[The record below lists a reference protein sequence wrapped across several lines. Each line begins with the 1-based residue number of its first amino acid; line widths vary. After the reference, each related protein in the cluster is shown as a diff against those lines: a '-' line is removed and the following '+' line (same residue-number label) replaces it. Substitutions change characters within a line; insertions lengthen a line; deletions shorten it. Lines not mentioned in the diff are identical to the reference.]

1 MVFVVTQIKNSLF
14 VAKKKNL
21 SKNNHRT
28 HTIFFSE
35 IQSFKGLAAAGI
47 LGPGL
52 QQETHQSGAL
62 IIEFNKDDKVIHPD
76 YIPRKSGNY

>member
-1 MVFVVTQIKNSLF
+1 MFNWI
-14 VAKKKNL
+14 VATKKNYL
-21 SKNNHRT
+21 HI
-28 HTIFFSE
+28 IFFSE

-47 LGPGL
+47 LGPGI
-52 QQETHQSGAL
+52 QQETHRSGAL